1 MVLFNFKFNIMT
13 LEERQKNIKRAE
25 LHTHLGSSV
34 APSSLWAIAH
44 DEGIRLPMKNYWEF
58 ADMITMAKGKKNAT
72 LNEMHNNFFQWTELI
87 QSSPNAVYQ
96 SVRSVISGG
105 YRKCNLV
112 LQELRFNPMFRNR
125 QGERDLDHIITAAI
139 HGMEKAM
146 LDYPQVKA
154 GLIVMMDRTLTFEQN
169 EIILKKAIKYK
180 NRGVIGID
188 VAGPQ
193 SSEFSMEETSILFE
207 KARQAGL
214 GITIHTGEEGSLE
227 ELDYVV
233 HKIKPDRIGHGILAV
248 KDENIMKGLVEND
261 ITLEICPT
269 SNLLNS
275 KVTTVDELRNI
286 IRTLFDFGV
295 KITIN
300 TDGPEMYKTNVMK
313 EEDFLLEN
321 NILKEEELEIC
332 RKNAFKAS
340 FVREV

>member
-1 MVLFNFKFNIMT
+1 MT
-13 LEERQKNIKRAE
+13 SEERQKNIKRAE

-58 ADMITMAKGKKNAT
+58 ADMITMSKGKKNAT
-72 LNEMHNNFFQWTELI
+72 LDDMHNNFFEWTELI

-193 SSEFSMEETSILFE
+193 SSKFSMKKTSELFDI
-207 KARQAGL
+207 ARQAGL
-214 GITIHTGEEGSLE
+214 GVTIHTGEEGELE
-227 ELDYVV
+227 ELEYVV
-233 HKIKPDRIGHGILAV
+233 HEIKPDRIGHGILAV
-248 KDENIMKGLVEND
+248 KDEKIMRGLVENG

-275 KVTTVDELRNI
+275 KVSTVDELRNI

-321 NILKEEELEIC
+321 NILTEEELEIC

-340 FVREV
+340 FIQEV

>member
-1 MVLFNFKFNIMT
+1 MT
-13 LEERQKNIKRAE
+13 SEERQKNIKRAE

-58 ADMITMAKGKKNAT
+58 EKMVTMSSGEKNKS
-72 LNEMHNNFFQWTELI
+72 LDDMHNNFFRWTELI
-87 QSSPNAVYQ
+87 QSSPIAVSQ

-169 EIILKKAIKYK
+169 EIILNKAIKYK
-180 NRGVIGID
+180 TRGIIGID
-188 VAGPQ
+188 IAGPQ
-193 SSEFSMEETSILFE
+193 SNKFSMKKTAVLFK
-207 KARQAGL
+207 KAKEAGL
-214 GITIHTGEEGSLE
+214 GVTIHSGEEGELE
-227 ELDYVV
+227 ELEYVV
-233 HKIKPDRIGHGILAV
+233 NEINPDRIGHGILAV
-248 KDENIMKGLVEND
+248 KSEKLMQKIVDNNI
-261 ITLEICPT
+261 ILELCPT
-269 SNLLNS
+269 SNLLNN
-275 KVTTVDELRNI
+275 KIDTIDNLRNI
-286 IRTLFDFGV
+286 IKTLFNFGI

-300 TDGPEMYKTNVMK
+300 TDGPEMYRTNVMK

-321 NILKEEELEIC
+321 KVLTDKEIQRC
-332 RKNAFKAS
+332 RENAFNATFIK
-340 FVREV
+340 

>member
-1 MVLFNFKFNIMT
+1 MTAEEKERNI
-13 LEERQKNIKRAE
+13 ERAE

-34 APSSLWAIAH
+34 APASLWAIAH

-58 ADMITMAKGKKNAT
+58 EKMITMTPEEKNKT
-72 LNEMHNNFFQWTELI
+72 LDDMHNNFFRWTELI
-87 QSSPNAVYQ
+87 QSSPMAVSQ
-96 SVRSVISGG
+96 SVRNVISGG

-125 QGERDLDHIITAAI
+125 QGEKDLDHIITAAI

-146 LDYPQVKA
+146 LDYPQVSA

-180 NRGVIGID
+180 KRGIVGID
-188 VAGPQ
+188 IAGPQ
-193 SSEFSMEETSILFE
+193 VKEFSMKKTASLFE
-207 KARQAGL
+207 VARKVGL
-214 GITIHTGEEGSLE
+214 GITLHAGEEGSLE
-227 ELDYVV
+227 ELEYVINV
-233 HKIKPDRIGHGILAV
+233 IRPDRIGHGILASQRE
-248 KDENIMKGLVEND
+248 DLMQGLVDND
-261 ITLEICPT
+261 ITLELCPT

-275 KVTTVDELRNI
+275 KVDTVDTLRHI

-313 EEDFLLEN
+313 EEDFLLN
-321 NILKEEELEIC
+321 NSILTEEEIKQC
-332 RKNAFKAS
+332 RKNAFSAT
-340 FVREV
+340 FVEQII